1 MPDESAPRAWVL
13 PNEPTPIRLMS
24 TIWADTAGPHDDL
37 GSADDLEQWL
47 DAVGAPRAGARA
59 TDEDLATAVRF
70 RDAVRRLAAHATGDR
85 RVGARSAM
93 ADLDEAVS
101 ALNAAAA
108 PQPAP
113 RIALRG
119 DGFAR
124 VEHEP
129 GSGVGVSLAAVADE
143 TITLLTEGVSGLR
156 ACYAPGCV
164 LYFVKSHPRREWC
177 SVACGNRAR
186 AVRHY
191 DKVRVRRGDA

>member
-1 MPDESAPRAWVL
+1 MPEESAPRAWVL
-13 PNEPTPIRLMS
+13 PDEPTPIRLMS

-37 GSADDLEQWL
+37 GSAADLEQWL
-47 DAVGAPRAGARA
+47 DAVGAPRAGAPA
-59 TDEDLATAVRF
+59 TDADLVTAVRL

-101 ALNAAAA
+101 ALNAAAE

-143 TITLLTEGVSGLR
+143 TITLLAEGASGLR

>member
-1 MPDESAPRAWVL
+1 MPEESTPRAWVL
-13 PNEPTPIRLMS
+13 PDEPTPIRLMS
-24 TIWADTAGPHDDL
+24 TVWADTAGIHDDL
-37 GSADDLEQWL
+37 GSAADLEQWL

-59 TDEDLATAVRF
+59 TDEDLAAAVRF
-70 RDAVRRLAAHATGDR
+70 RDAVRRLAAHATGDQR
-85 RVGARSAM
+85 IGARSAI

-108 PQPAP
+108 SQPAP

-124 VEHEP
+124 VEPEP
-129 GSGVGVSLAAVADE
+129 GSGVSAGLAAVADE
-143 TITLLTEGVSGLR
+143 TITLLTEGASGLR

>member
-1 MPDESAPRAWVL
+1 MPDESATRAWVL
-13 PNEPTPIRLMS
+13 PDEPTPIRLMS
-24 TIWADTAGPHDDL
+24 TVWADTSGRHDDL

-59 TDEDLATAVRF
+59 TEEDLATAVRF

-85 RVGARSAM
+85 RIGARSAM
-93 ADLDEAVS
+93 ADLDEAAS
-101 ALNAAAA
+101 ALNAVAQ

-124 VEHEP
+124 VESEP
-129 GSGVGVSLAAVADE
+129 GSGVRAGLAAVADE
-143 TITLLTEGVSGLR
+143 TITLLTDGASGLR

-191 DKVRVRRGDA
+191 DKVRVRRGEA